1 MHYYCSIHWQ
11 TKPNVSPVRKIN
23 LLIIFKYAT
32 RWEANFCW
40 MRGKYAGQIGIY
52 ELLVK
57 EGSNQNLPF
66 RGKLVYL
73 QSRYLIICLRSKV
86 CDNDDLGCLLG
97 SLLERRFCFFGRLCT
112 WQFKL
117 SLPRR
122 FDGFRSFIARNFELL
137 LDCGNLNCYWRGVF
151 VVSTARKDASHSHLS
166 VVPSFLPW
174 PQETPTTNKEMP
186 TANKEMP
193 TTNIRLPTRKTSCYR
208 GVTLP

>member
-1 MHYYCSIHWQ
+1 MKAECKSGNLEAQCAITWRETSMVQKQAGKQAINSILLARGHYYCSIRWQ

-40 MRGKYAGQIGIY
+40 MRGKYAGQSGIY

-97 SLLERRFCFFGRLCT
+97 SLLERRFCFFGRLRT
-112 WQFKL
+112 WQFK
-117 SLPRR
+117 
-122 FDGFRSFIARNFELL
+122 
-137 LDCGNLNCYWRGVF
+137 
-151 VVSTARKDASHSHLS
+151 
-166 VVPSFLPW
+166 
-174 PQETPTTNKEMP
+174 
-186 TANKEMP
+186 
-193 TTNIRLPTRKTSCYR
+193 
-208 GVTLP
+208 